1 MSTGRVTRRARKR
14 AGAAAFALALC
25 AHGGPAH
32 AAPILA
38 PKVNQIGYLP
48 LDAKT
53 LHVTTSDAAAPG
65 SAVAIVDSNSGQTV
79 WSGILSSS
87 AIDDTASTGEFVLSA
102 DFSALS
108 TPGTYVAT
116 IGGMSSPSFP
126 VATSAYNSLYRDA
139 LRTFYLI
146 RCGVAI
152 DDAETGI
159 QHPACHTQDAILRD
173 AGTALDLT
181 GGWHNAGDYGKWVH
195 EAAISTSLLLW
206 LAELNPGGVLQI
218 SAGTPESN
226 DGIPDLLNEAR
237 WGLTWLLKMQQ
248 PDGSVLH
255 KVDTQPNFA
264 WGIPPQ
270 NDPYTR
276 MAGFASTIDAADF
289 TAVMLQAARV
299 FQSVDASFAEQC
311 AQAASSSWGWVQANP
326 SVGETDP
333 YYTDSDPSQEV
344 LWATGEMLRATHD
357 PQVAAAW
364 TTASQQLAPG
374 GIAWPTPESLGYVAV
389 SLDPAGDPSVVSAAT
404 QALQGYASSLVSLA
418 ASTGYGVVTQADGYY
433 WESNEIL
440 LGEMA
445 VLLFE
450 SAIADDD
457 TSLQL
462 ALAQLGWLLGDNA
475 LNKSFVTGHGANAV
489 VHPYHWTY
497 HALNKLM
504 PGWASGGPNEYDSG
518 VDTPL
523 LDVIDEGTPPAEC
536 YVDEGDALGSYA
548 SNEGEI
554 VENAELV
561 FVTGFFTSAAAA
573 ADAGPGGATEVGV
586 GMAQEE
592 QRGPGCSAA
601 GHESGG
607 LGVGPA
613 AVCLAMVL
621 LCRRRAK
628 RRSDG
633 FDGVTPPSGT
643 RAYRELGRPP
653 SGADRAA
660 LNGRAAPPW
669 ASQAC
674 SISHRSK
681 RTTAPMTSSR
691 PHMQNC

>member
-1 MSTGRVTRRARKR
+1 MNRERATVRARKR
-14 AGAAAFALALC
+14 VRLVAVALALC
-25 AHGGPAH
+25 AHGVSAK

-38 PKVNQIGYLP
+38 PKVNEIGYLP
-48 LDAKT
+48 QDTKT
-53 LHVTTSDAAAPG
+53 LHVTASDAAAPG
-65 SAVAIVDSNSGQTV
+65 AAVTIVDSTSGQTV
-79 WSGILSSS
+79 WSGTLSPS
-87 AIDDTASTGEFVLSA
+87 AIDDTASTGELVLSG

-108 TPGTYVAT
+108 TPGTYVAEV
-116 IGGMSSPSFP
+116 GGLSSPSFP
-126 VATSAYNSLYRDA
+126 IASSAYNSLYRDA

-159 QHPACHTQDAILRD
+159 QHPACHTHDAVLLD
-173 AGTALDLT
+173 AGTTLDLT

-206 LAELNPGGVLQI
+206 LVELNPGGVVQI
-218 SAGTPESN
+218 SAATPESN
-226 DGIPDLLNEAR
+226 DGMPDLLNEAH

-248 PDGSVLH
+248 SDGSVLH

-276 MAGFASTIDAADF
+276 MAGFASTIDASDF

-299 FQSVDASFAEQC
+299 FQTVDASFAEQC
-311 AQAASSSWGWVQANP
+311 AQAASASWAWVQANP

-364 TTASQQLAPG
+364 STASQQLAPG
-374 GIAWPTPESLGYVAV
+374 GLAWSTPESLGYVAV
-389 SLDPAGDPSVVSAAT
+389 SLDPAGDPSVVSAAI

-418 ASTGYGVVTQADGYY
+418 ASTGYGVVTQPDGYY
-433 WESNEIL
+433 WGSNEVL
-440 LGEMA
+440 LGETA

-450 SAIADDD
+450 SAIASDD
-457 TSLQL
+457 TSRQL
-462 ALAQLGWLLGDNA
+462 ALAQIGWMLGDNA
-475 LNKSFVTGHGANAV
+475 LNKAFVTGHGANPV
-489 VHPYHWTY
+489 LHPYHWTY
-497 HALNKLM
+497 HALGKLM
-504 PGWASGGPNEYDSG
+504 PGWGSGGPNEYTSG

-561 FVTGFFTSAAAA
+561 FVTGFFTSVTAL
-573 ADAGPGGATEVGV
+573 ADAGPGAAMDAGV
-586 GMAQEE
+586 GAAQEE
-592 QRGPGCSAA
+592 QRGAGCSVA
-601 GHESGG
+601 GNGSSG
-607 LGVGPA
+607 LGIALAGA
-613 AVCLAMVL
+613 CLALVL
-621 LCRRRAK
+621 LCRGRGKRLAGRRT
-628 RRSDG
+628 RSTHHVASSDDG
-633 FDGVTPPSGT
+633 DGVFDLTHVVARDLHSICAG
-643 RAYRELGRPP
+643 AGSDEL
-653 SGADRAA
+653 AEV
-660 LNGRAAPPW
+660 
-669 ASQAC
+669 
-674 SISHRSK
+674 
-681 RTTAPMTSSR
+681 
-691 PHMQNC
+691 PHINRG

>member
-1 MSTGRVTRRARKR
+1 MNRERATRRARK
-14 AGAAAFALALC
+14 GMGVAAVALALC
-25 AHGGPAH
+25 AQGGPAK

-53 LHVTTSDAAAPG
+53 LHVTASDAAAPDA
-65 SAVAIVDSNSGQTV
+65 SVTIVDSNSGQTV
-79 WSGILSSS
+79 WSGTLSSS

-108 TPGTYVAT
+108 TPGTYVAKV
-116 IGGMSSPSFP
+116 GGISSPSFP
-126 VATSAYNSLYRDA
+126 VASSAFNSLYRDA

-152 DDAETGI
+152 DDAQTGI
-159 QHPACHTQDAILRD
+159 QHAACHTHDAILRD
-173 AGTALDLT
+173 AGTMLDLT

-206 LAELNPGGVLQI
+206 LVELNPGGVVQI

-248 PDGSVLH
+248 ADGSVLH

-299 FQSVDASFAEQC
+299 FESVDASFAEQC
-311 AQAASSSWGWVQANP
+311 AQAASASWGWVQANP

-374 GIAWPTPESLGYVAV
+374 GLAWPTPESLGYVAV
-389 SLDPAGDPSVVSAAT
+389 SLDPAGDPSVVSTAT

-418 ASTGYGVVTQADGYY
+418 ASTGYGVVTQPDGYY

-440 LGEMA
+440 LGQTA

-450 SAIADDD
+450 SAIAADDA
-457 TSLQL
+457 SRQL

-475 LNKSFVTGHGANAV
+475 LNKAFVTGHGANPV

-497 HALNKLM
+497 HALNELM
-504 PGWASGGPNEYDSG
+504 PGWASGGPNQYDSG

-523 LDVIDEGTPPAEC
+523 LNVIDEGTPPAEC

-561 FVTGFFTSAAAA
+561 LVTGFFTSAAAL
-573 ADAGPGGATEVGV
+573 ADAGSGAAMDAGV
-586 GMAQEE
+586 RTAQVEA
-592 QRGPGCSAA
+592 RGSGCSAA
-601 GHESGG
+601 AGKGSSGLAIG
-607 LGVGPA
+607 LA
-613 AVCLAMVL
+613 AVCLALVL
-621 LCRRRAK
+621 LGRRTRK

-633 FDGVTPPSGT
+633 F
-643 RAYRELGRPP
+643 
-653 SGADRAA
+653 
-660 LNGRAAPPW
+660 NG
-669 ASQAC
+669 
-674 SISHRSK
+674 
-681 RTTAPMTSSR
+681 
-691 PHMQNC
+691 